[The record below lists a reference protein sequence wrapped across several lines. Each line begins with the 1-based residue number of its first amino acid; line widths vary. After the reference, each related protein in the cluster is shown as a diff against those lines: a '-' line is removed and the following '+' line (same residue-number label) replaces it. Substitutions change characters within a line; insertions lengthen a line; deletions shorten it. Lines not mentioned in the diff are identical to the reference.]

1 MKPEIPDD
9 LLDRALAGYWAQEFP
24 GTMTGGSVGN
34 MRNAMRE
41 CLEVVL
47 SDLVEIV
54 ETHGDRYRLRECGI
68 IFAEIGDAS
77 ERMASQARDLRLRFD
92 KAFAK
97 IDEVGAA

>member
-1 MKPEIPDD
+1 MKPEITND
-9 LLDRALAGYWAQEFP
+9 LLDRALAAYWGPGFP
-24 GTMTGGSVGN
+24 GTTTSGAIHT
-34 MRNAMRE
+34 MRSAMRE
-41 CLEVVL
+41 CLEAVMP
-47 SDLVEIV
+47 DLVEVV
-54 ETHGDRYRLRECGI
+54 ETHGDRYRLRECGV